1 MEHLSIF
8 EMSTDELMQTVS
20 CARLRL
26 KEENP
31 EYERLRNE
39 VVKIVKQYPNLDNI
53 YDTKSTLELTKEECK
68 MLQKMME
75 LKLKIKE
82 YEESEFL
89 IEGALRTY
97 LNLQEQAMN
106 CNSRHNSRM
115 GQLPNPTKA
124 KRKENFNE
132 KKTYKKA
139 ILVR

>member
-82 YEESEFL
+82 FDELEILEQ
-89 IEGALRTY
+89 GAIKTY
-97 LNLQEQAMN
+97 LNLQEQ
-106 CNSRHNSRM
+106 
-115 GQLPNPTKA
+115 GLI
-124 KRKENFNE
+124 E
-132 KKTYKKA
+132 
-139 ILVR
+139 